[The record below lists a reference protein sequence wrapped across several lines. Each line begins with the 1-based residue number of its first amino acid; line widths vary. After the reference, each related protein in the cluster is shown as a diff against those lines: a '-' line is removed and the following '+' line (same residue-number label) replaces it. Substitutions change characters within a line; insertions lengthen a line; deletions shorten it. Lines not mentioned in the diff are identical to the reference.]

1 MKEVLMKFQE
11 ISDKLTQ
18 FINRYNYLTEDRSAN
33 VLFLLTC
40 IVLKYL
46 ADNQRIDFE
55 AHRKDIKKH
64 FTLDY
69 ILGLWQGKPLRLAF
83 GEHSMADPQPI
94 GDEIWDWV
102 CELTTASPSLAGE
115 NPGLIGS
122 LYEASLLINHKKNHG
137 IFYTPENIAAYMA
150 SDVLGSFQPGDEQQ
164 DFRILDPACGSG
176 SLLNAVYDEIVA
188 KSSALS
194 PVEKEAQHRQLLE
207 NCLLGVDRD
216 PIACLVTRLILT
228 LKGNKYV
235 KPLGVFCGDI
245 LTEELVTAQSVDVVI
260 GNPPYVGHKEIQTE
274 YMKLL
279 KNRYAEVYRDKGDLS
294 YCFIYR
300 GWELLK
306 PAGQLIHITSRYFIE
321 AFYGKPL
328 RAFIRKAF
336 AIQEIVDFNG
346 LRVIE
351 GVGVDPAIIRLE
363 KKQEIDD
370 AQTIRVK
377 RFFIKNHKPE
387 SYPKLIQSLEQNN
400 QQSDLYES
408 FELLQARLNDDSW
421 RLYSPV
427 TQGIIEKI
435 EKKTPFTLDNVV
447 QSFQGIITGNDKAF
461 IFEQTDPALC
471 AFDPVLLK
479 PWIKNKDVKAYQIT
493 EPQKKIL
500 YTNRIGAVDQYPQVA
515 AHLENHRDKLAN
527 RRECKNGKLAWYKSQ
542 WGRDPDHFEGRKIV
556 FPYKATQNRFAIDEN
571 KCYFSADVYGLILK
585 SRLYHQVN
593 EEFLVILLNSRLYN
607 YYFKSYGK
615 KLGDKLYEYYPNT
628 LLRLGIPDI
637 KDEAIKYF
645 KDSYDRIVKLKK
657 NGDTAESG
665 KILAEIDQWFYDFF
679 ELNQVE
685 IDVIETNR

>member
-1 MKEVLMKFQE
+1 MKFQE

-18 FINRYNYLTEDRSAN
+18 FINRYNYLAVDRNAN

-46 ADNQRIDFE
+46 ADNRRIDFE
-55 AHRKDIKKH
+55 VHQKDIKKN

-69 ILGLWQGKPLRLAF
+69 IMGLWQGAPLQEAF
-83 GEHSMADPQPI
+83 WEQPMGDPQPI
-94 GDEIWDWV
+94 GDEIWVWV
-102 CELTTASPSLAGE
+102 GDLIAAAPSLAGE
-115 NPGLIGS
+115 NPGLIGN
-122 LYEASLLINHKKNHG
+122 LYEASLLINHKKNQG
-137 IFYTPENIAAYMA
+137 IFYTPKNIANYMA
-150 SDVLGSFQPGDEQQ
+150 SDVLGSYQPGDEQQ

-176 SLLNAVYDEIVA
+176 SLLNAVYDQIVA
-188 KSSALS
+188 QSRALS
-194 PVEKEAQHRQLLE
+194 PVEKAVQHRQLLE
-207 NCLLGVDRD
+207 TSLLGVDRD

-228 LKGNKYV
+228 LKGSQYV
-235 KPLGVFCGDI
+235 KPLGVLCGDI

-260 GNPPYVGHKEIQTE
+260 GNPPYVGHKEIQAE

-306 PAGQLIHITSRYFIE
+306 PKGQLIHITSRYFIE

-328 RAFIRKAF
+328 RAFIRRAF

-351 GVGVDPAIIRLE
+351 GVGVDPAIIRLA
-363 KKQEIDD
+363 KKNRIDEG
-370 AQTIRVK
+370 QTILVK

-387 SYPKLIQSLEQNN
+387 SYPQLIQSLEQNN

-461 IFEQTDPALC
+461 IFEQNDPALC
-471 AFDPVLLK
+471 VFDPVLLK
-479 PWIKNKDVKAYQIT
+479 PWIKNKDVKAYQVT

-500 YTNRIGAVDQYPQVA
+500 YTNRIGAIDHYPQVA
-515 AHLENHRDKLAN
+515 AHLENHRDKLKN
-527 RRECKNGKLAWYKSQ
+527 RRECKNGKLAWYKLQ
-542 WGRDPDHFEGRKIV
+542 WGRDPDHFEGRKII
-556 FPYKATQNRFAIDEN
+556 FPYKATKNRFAIDEN

-585 SRLYHQVN
+585 PRLYHQVN
-593 EEFLVILLNSRLYN
+593 EELLVILLNSRLYN

-637 KDEAIKYF
+637 KDETIKFF
-645 KDSYDRIVKLKK
+645 KDSYDRIVELKK
-657 NGDTAESG
+657 NGDTAEAD
-665 KILAEIDQWFYDFF
+665 KILAEIDRWFYDFF
-679 ELNQVE
+679 ELSQKE

>member
-1 MKEVLMKFQE
+1 MKFQE

-18 FINRYNYLTEDRSAN
+18 FINRYNYLTADRSAN
-33 VLFLLTC
+33 VLFLVKC

-46 ADNQRIDFE
+46 VDNQRIDFE
-55 AHRKDIKKH
+55 TYQKDIKKN

-69 ILGLWQGKPLRLAF
+69 ILGLWQGTPLRLAF
-83 GEHSMADPQPI
+83 WEQDQVDPQPI

-102 CELTTASPSLAGE
+102 GDLIATSPSLAGE

-122 LYEASLLINHKKNHG
+122 LYETSLLINHKKNHG
-137 IFYTPENIAAYMA
+137 IFYTPENIATYMA
-150 SDVLGSFQPGDEQQ
+150 ADMLGTYKRGVRIEE
-164 DFRILDPACGSG
+164 FRVLDPACGSG
-176 SLLNAVYDEIVA
+176 SLLSAIYDTVISRNGE
-188 KSSALS
+188 LS
-194 PVEKEAQHRQLLE
+194 VSEKEAQHRQLLE
-207 NCLLGVDRD
+207 TGLLGVDRD

-228 LKGNKYV
+228 LKGSKYV

-245 LTEELVTAQSVDVVI
+245 LTEELVKPQSVDVVI
-260 GNPPYVGHKEIQTE
+260 GNPPYVGHKEIQAE

-306 PAGQLIHITSRYFIE
+306 PEGQLIHITSRYFIE

-336 AIQEIVDFNG
+336 AIQKIVDFNG

-351 GVGVDPAIIRLE
+351 GVGVDPAIIRLA
-363 KKQEIDD
+363 KKTRIDD
-370 AQTIRVK
+370 QQTIQVK

-387 SYPKLIQSLEQNN
+387 SYPRLIQSLDQKN
-400 QQSDLYES
+400 QQGALYES
-408 FELLQARLNDDSW
+408 FELLQAQLNDDSW

-435 EKKTPFTLDNVV
+435 ENKTPFTLDNVV

-461 IFEQTDPALC
+461 IFEQNDPALC
-471 AFDPVLLK
+471 AFDPAFLK
-479 PWIKNKDVKAYQIT
+479 PWIKNKDVKAYQVT

-500 YTNRIGAVDQYPQVA
+500 YTNMIGAIDQYPQVA
-515 AHLENHRDKLAN
+515 AQLEKHREKLKN
-527 RRECKNGKLAWYKSQ
+527 RRECKSGKLAWYKLQ

-585 SRLYHQVN
+585 PRLYHQVN

-637 KDEAIKYF
+637 KDETIKLF
-645 KDSYDRIVKLKK
+645 KASYDRIVELKK
-657 NGDTAESG
+657 NGDTVESS
-665 KILAEIDQWFYDFF
+665 KILAEIDKWFYNFF
-679 ELNQVE
+679 ELSQVE
-685 IDVIETNR
+685 IAVIETNR

>member
-1 MKEVLMKFQE
+1 MKEVLMKFRE
-11 ISDKLTQ
+11 ISDKLRE
-18 FINRYNYLTEDRSAN
+18 FINRYNYLVADRGAN

-55 AHRKDIKKH
+55 AHHKDIKKN

-69 ILGLWQGKPLRLAF
+69 ILGLWLGAPLKEAF
-83 GEHSMADPQPI
+83 WEQEQLDPQSI
-94 GDEIWDWV
+94 GDEIWVWI
-102 CELTTASPSLAGE
+102 CELIVASPSLAGE

-150 SDVLGSFQPGDEQQ
+150 SNVLGAYQPGDEQL

-176 SLLNAVYDEIVA
+176 SLLNAVYDQIVA
-188 KSSALS
+188 QSGALS
-194 PVEKEAQHRQLLE
+194 PAEKTAQHRKLLE
-207 NCLLGVDRD
+207 TSLLGVDRD
-216 PIACLVTRLILT
+216 PLACLVTRLILT
-228 LKGNKYV
+228 LKGNEYV
-235 KPLGVFCGDI
+235 KPRGVFCGDI
-245 LTEELVTAQSVDVVI
+245 LTEDLVKAQSVDVVI
-260 GNPPYVGHKEIQTE
+260 GNPPYVGHKEIAAA

-306 PAGQLIHITSRYFIE
+306 PEGQLIHITSRYFIE
-321 AFYGKPL
+321 AFYGKAL

-351 GVGVDPAIIRLE
+351 GVGVDPAIIRLV
-363 KKQEIDD
+363 KMKIIDE
-370 AQTIRVK
+370 AQTIQIK

-387 SYPKLIQSLEQNN
+387 SYPDLIQSLDRKNH
-400 QQSDLYES
+400 QSDFYES
-408 FELLQARLNDDSW
+408 FELFQAGLNDDSW

-427 TQGIIEKI
+427 TQGIIGKI
-435 EKKTPFTLDNVV
+435 ESKTTFNLDNVV

-461 IFEQTDPALC
+461 IFELNDPALL
-471 AFDPVLLK
+471 AFDPVALK
-479 PWIKNKDVKAYQIT
+479 PWIKNKDVKAYQVT

-500 YTNRIGAVDQYPQVA
+500 YTNSMGAIDLSPEVA
-515 AHLENHRDKLAN
+515 THLEKHRDKLAN
-527 RRECKNGKLAWYKSQ
+527 RRECKNGKLAWYRLQ
-542 WGRDPDHFEGRKIV
+542 WGRDPDHFDGRKIV

-571 KCYFSADVYGLILK
+571 KSYFSADVYGLILK
-585 SRLYHQVN
+585 PRLYHQVN
-593 EEFLVILLNSRLYN
+593 EEFLVVLLNSRLYN

-637 KDEAIKYF
+637 KNETIKYF
-645 KDSYDRIVKLKK
+645 KDSYDRIVELKK
-657 NGDTAESG
+657 NGDSEESG
-665 KILAEIDQWFYDFF
+665 RILTEIDRWCYDFF
-679 ELNQVE
+679 ELTQEE
-685 IDVIETNR
+685 IDVIETN

>member
-1 MKEVLMKFQE
+1 MKFQE

-18 FINRYNYLTEDRSAN
+18 FINRYNYLATDRSAN
-33 VLFLLTC
+33 VLFLMKC

-55 AHRKDIKKH
+55 AYQKDIKKN

-69 ILGLWQGKPLRLAF
+69 ILGLWQGTPLRLAF
-83 GEHSMADPQPI
+83 WEQDQVDPQPI

-102 CELTTASPSLAGE
+102 SDLIAASPSLAGE

-122 LYEASLLINHKKNHG
+122 LYETSLLINHKKNHG
-137 IFYTPENIAAYMA
+137 IFYTPENIATYMA
-150 SDVLGSFQPGDEQQ
+150 TDVLGAYKIGDGIEE
-164 DFRILDPACGSG
+164 FRVLDPACGSG
-176 SLLNAVYDEIVA
+176 SLLSAVYDTVISQNGE
-188 KSSALS
+188 LS
-194 PVEKEAQHRQLLE
+194 PGEKEAQHRQLLE
-207 NCLLGVDRD
+207 TGLLGVDRD

-228 LKGNKYV
+228 LKGSKYV

-245 LTEELVTAQSVDVVI
+245 LTEELVKPQSVDVVI
-260 GNPPYVGHKEIQTE
+260 GNPPYVGHKEIQAE

-306 PAGQLIHITSRYFIE
+306 PEGQLIHITSRYFIE

-351 GVGVDPAIIRLE
+351 GVGVDPAIIRLA
-363 KKQEIDD
+363 KKTRIDD
-370 AQTIRVK
+370 QQTIQVK

-387 SYPKLIQSLEQNN
+387 SYPRLIQSLDQKN
-400 QQSDLYES
+400 QQGDLYES
-408 FELLQARLNDDSW
+408 FELLQAQLNDDSW

-435 EKKTPFTLDNVV
+435 ENKTPFTLDNVV
-447 QSFQGIITGNDKAF
+447 QSFQGIISGNDKAF
-461 IFEQTDPALC
+461 IFEQNDPALC
-471 AFDPVLLK
+471 AFDPVFLK
-479 PWIKNKDVKAYQIT
+479 PWIKNKDVRAYQVT

-500 YTNRIGAVDQYPQVA
+500 YTNMIGAIDQYPQVA
-515 AHLENHRDKLAN
+515 AQLEKHREKLKN
-527 RRECKNGKLAWYKSQ
+527 RRECKNGKLAWYKLQ

-585 SRLYHQVN
+585 PRLYHQVN

-637 KDEAIKYF
+637 KDETIKFF
-645 KDSYDRIVKLKK
+645 KDSYDRIVELKK
-657 NGDTAESG
+657 NGDTTESG
-665 KILAEIDQWFYDFF
+665 KILAEIDKWFYNFF
-679 ELNQVE
+679 ELSQVE
-685 IDVIETNR
+685 IAVIETNQ

>member
-279 KNRYAEVYRDKGDLS
+279 KNRDAGDLQPVVMRYLAAKPMIPIQLTAVAATPDMDVQLWILGS
-294 YCFIYR
+294 HRAIPVNYPHVEINEARLDWLNRGSNYRQVVTEAMNEAGGRGFVTDYAGDSKVIPLDQLDPARFDLESLRQLRDPIAFATAVRGFFPNNGAYVSFISR
-300 GWELLK
+300 HVPK
-306 PAGQLIHITSRYFIE
+306 PAAYVQIEDTDFYSQLEQYADALRQAESTVNTAAAISELETTLVNPLKDIRRLFMENPYLTAMYTTLSADEMTLDPVFDFNPQLPKVAVLRQAEGVRLCSRDVFEWEAPIRITTPKGLTFMAQQNRGGDQGQQGTVLPAAARIQRTAATGAPETLTDNSSQIAAGLGSDRAVVVGPNGTVEVR
-321 AFYGKPL
+321 PL
-328 RAFIRKAF
+328 REGFGCACAAPNSARTAEQDV
-336 AIQEIVDFNG
+336 AGATEG
-346 LRVIE
+346 L
-351 GVGVDPAIIRLE
+351 AYM
-363 KKQEIDD
+363 
-370 AQTIRVK
+370 A
-377 RFFIKNHKPE
+377 
-387 SYPKLIQSLEQNN
+387 
-400 QQSDLYES
+400 
-408 FELLQARLNDDSW
+408 
-421 RLYSPV
+421 
-427 TQGIIEKI
+427 
-435 EKKTPFTLDNVV
+435 
-447 QSFQGIITGNDKAF
+447 
-461 IFEQTDPALC
+461 
-471 AFDPVLLK
+471 VLLGF
-479 PWIKNKDVKAYQIT
+479 W
-493 EPQKKIL
+493 
-500 YTNRIGAVDQYPQVA
+500 GW
-515 AHLENHRDKLAN
+515 
-527 RRECKNGKLAWYKSQ
+527 RR
-542 WGRDPDHFEGRKIV
+542 RKQ
-556 FPYKATQNRFAIDEN
+556 PRA
-571 KCYFSADVYGLILK
+571 
-585 SRLYHQVN
+585 
-593 EEFLVILLNSRLYN
+593 
-607 YYFKSYGK
+607 
-615 KLGDKLYEYYPNT
+615 
-628 LLRLGIPDI
+628 
-637 KDEAIKYF
+637 
-645 KDSYDRIVKLKK
+645 
-657 NGDTAESG
+657 
-665 KILAEIDQWFYDFF
+665 
-679 ELNQVE
+679 
-685 IDVIETNR
+685 

>member
-1 MKEVLMKFQE
+1 MKFQE

-18 FINRYNYLTEDRSAN
+18 FINRYNYLTADRSAN
-33 VLFLLTC
+33 VLFLMKC

-55 AHRKDIKKH
+55 AYQKDIKKN

-69 ILGLWQGKPLRLAF
+69 ILGLWQGTPLRLAF
-83 GEHSMADPQPI
+83 WEQDQVDPQPI
-94 GDEIWDWV
+94 GDEVWDWV
-102 CELTTASPSLAGE
+102 GDLIAASPSLAGE

-122 LYEASLLINHKKNHG
+122 LYETSLLINHKKNHG
-137 IFYTPENIAAYMA
+137 IFYTPENIATYMA
-150 SDVLGSFQPGDEQQ
+150 TDVLGAYKIGDGIEKL
-164 DFRILDPACGSG
+164 RVLDPACGSG
-176 SLLNAVYDEIVA
+176 SLLSAVYDTVVSQNGE
-188 KSSALS
+188 LS
-194 PVEKEAQHRQLLE
+194 LSEKEVQHRQLLE
-207 NCLLGVDRD
+207 TGLLGVDRD

-228 LKGNKYV
+228 LKGSKYV

-245 LTEELVTAQSVDVVI
+245 LTEELVKPQSVDVVI
-260 GNPPYVGHKEIQTE
+260 GNPPYVGHKEIQAE

-306 PAGQLIHITSRYFIE
+306 PEGQLIHITSRYFIE
-321 AFYGKPL
+321 AFYGKSL

-336 AIQEIVDFNG
+336 AIQKIVDFNG

-351 GVGVDPAIIRLE
+351 GVGVDPAIIRLA
-363 KKQEIDD
+363 KKTRIDD
-370 AQTIRVK
+370 QQTIQVK

-387 SYPKLIQSLEQNN
+387 SYPRLIQSLDQKN
-400 QQSDLYES
+400 QQGALYES

-435 EKKTPFTLDNVV
+435 ENKTPFTLDSVV

-461 IFEQTDPALC
+461 IFEQNDPALC
-471 AFDPVLLK
+471 AFDPVFLK
-479 PWIKNKDVKAYQIT
+479 PWIKNKDVKAYQVT

-500 YTNRIGAVDQYPQVA
+500 YTNMIGAIDQYPQVA
-515 AHLENHRDKLAN
+515 AQLEKHREKLKN
-527 RRECKNGKLAWYKSQ
+527 RRECKNGKLAWYKLQ

-585 SRLYHQVN
+585 PRLYHQVN

-637 KDEAIKYF
+637 KDETIKLF
-645 KDSYDRIVKLKK
+645 KASYDRIVELKK
-657 NGDTAESG
+657 NGDTVESS
-665 KILAEIDQWFYDFF
+665 KIIAEIDKWFYNFF
-679 ELNQVE
+679 ELSKLE
-685 IDVIETNR
+685 IAVIETNR

>member
-18 FINRYNYLTEDRSAN
+18 FINRYNYLATDRSAN
-33 VLFLLTC
+33 VLFLMKC

-55 AHRKDIKKH
+55 AYQKDIKKN

-69 ILGLWQGKPLRLAF
+69 ILGLWQGTPLRLAF
-83 GEHSMADPQPI
+83 WEQDQVDPQPI

-102 CELTTASPSLAGE
+102 SDLIAASPSLAGE

-122 LYEASLLINHKKNHG
+122 LYETSLLINHKKNHG
-137 IFYTPENIAAYMA
+137 IFYTPENIATYMA
-150 SDVLGSFQPGDEQQ
+150 TDVLGAYKIGDGIEE
-164 DFRILDPACGSG
+164 FRVLDPACGSG
-176 SLLNAVYDEIVA
+176 SLLSAVYDTVISQNGE
-188 KSSALS
+188 LS
-194 PVEKEAQHRQLLE
+194 PGEKEAQHRQLLE
-207 NCLLGVDRD
+207 TGLLGVDRD

-228 LKGNKYV
+228 LKGSKYV

-245 LTEELVTAQSVDVVI
+245 LTEELVKPQSVDVVI
-260 GNPPYVGHKEIQTE
+260 GNPQ
-274 YMKLL
+274 LL

-306 PAGQLIHITSRYFIE
+306 PEGQLIHITSRYFIE

-351 GVGVDPAIIRLE
+351 GVGVDPAIIRLA
-363 KKQEIDD
+363 KKTRIDD
-370 AQTIRVK
+370 QQTIQVK

-387 SYPKLIQSLEQNN
+387 SYPRLIQSLDQKN
-400 QQSDLYES
+400 QQGDLYES
-408 FELLQARLNDDSW
+408 FELLQAQLNDDSW

-435 EKKTPFTLDNVV
+435 ENKTPFTLDNVV
-447 QSFQGIITGNDKAF
+447 QSFQGIISGNDKAF
-461 IFEQTDPALC
+461 IFEQNDPALC
-471 AFDPVLLK
+471 AFDPVFLK
-479 PWIKNKDVKAYQIT
+479 PWIKNKDVRAYQVT

-500 YTNRIGAVDQYPQVA
+500 YTNMIGAIDQYPQVA
-515 AHLENHRDKLAN
+515 AQLEKHREKLKN
-527 RRECKNGKLAWYKSQ
+527 RRECKNGKLAWYKLQ

-585 SRLYHQVN
+585 PRLYHQVN

-637 KDEAIKYF
+637 KDETIKFF
-645 KDSYDRIVKLKK
+645 KDSYDRIVELKK
-657 NGDTAESG
+657 NGNTTESG
-665 KILAEIDQWFYDFF
+665 KILAEIDKWFYNFF
-679 ELNQVE
+679 ELSQVE
-685 IDVIETNR
+685 IAVIETNQ

>member
-1 MKEVLMKFQE
+1 MKFQE
-11 ISDKLTQ
+11 ISEKLIR
-18 FINRYNYLTEDRSAN
+18 FINKYNYLAEDRSAN
-33 VLFLLTC
+33 VFFLLKC

-46 ADNQRIDFE
+46 ADNQYLDFE
-55 AHRKDIKKH
+55 AHQKAIKRN

-69 ILGLWQGKPLRLAF
+69 ILGIWQSRPLEASF
-83 GEHSMADPQPI
+83 WEQEQTDPQPI
-94 GDEIWDWV
+94 GDEIWEWLSD
-102 CELTTASPSLAGE
+102 LIHASPTLAGE

-122 LYEASLLINHKKNHG
+122 LYEASLLLNHKKNHG
-137 IFYTPENIAAYMA
+137 VFYTPENIARYMA
-150 SDVLGSFQPGDEQQ
+150 ADVLEAFLPGDEQQ

-176 SLLNAVYDEIVA
+176 SLLSAIYDEIVVR
-188 KSSALS
+188 SGELS
-194 PVEKEAQHRQLLE
+194 PEQQARQHRQLLE
-207 NCLLGVDRD
+207 TGLLGVDRD
-216 PIACLVTRLILT
+216 PMACLVTRLILT
-228 LKGNKYV
+228 LKGNQYV
-235 KPLGVFCGDI
+235 KPLGIFCGDI
-245 LTEELVTAQSVDVVI
+245 LTEELVAVQSVDVVI
-260 GNPPYVGHKEIQTE
+260 GNPPYVGHKEIQAE
-274 YMKLL
+274 YMKEL

-306 PAGQLIHITSRYFIE
+306 PDGQLIHITSRYFIE
-321 AFYGKPL
+321 AFYGKAL

-351 GVGVDPAIIRLE
+351 GVGVDPAIIRLV
-363 KKQEIDD
+363 KKNRIDD
-370 AQTIRVK
+370 GQTIQVK

-387 SYPKLIQSLEQNN
+387 SYPKLIQSLAQENPPG
-400 QQSDLYES
+400 DLYES

-447 QSFQGIITGNDKAF
+447 HSFQGIITGNDKAF

-471 AFDPVLLK
+471 AFDPALLK
-479 PWIKNKDVKAYQIT
+479 PWIKNKDVRAYQVS
-493 EPQKKIL
+493 EPQKRIL

-527 RRECKNGKLAWYKSQ
+527 RRECKNGKLAWYKPQ

-593 EEFLVILLNSRLYN
+593 EEFLVLLLNSRLYN

-637 KDEAIKYF
+637 KDEPIKYF
-645 KDSYDRIVKLKK
+645 KDSYDRIVELKK
-657 NGDTAESG
+657 NGDTAESAR
-665 KILAEIDQWFYDFF
+665 ILAEIDQWFYDFF
-679 ELNQVE
+679 ELNQIE